1 MNELLQFFID
11 QASIDPNHLT
21 GMIVAGIIVLGILLF
36 FTSYIF
42 NLVIEFVSVFIRRF
56 KPIQITKVNKVDKI
70 VEVPNPEQYDAII
83 KKLNQLETKI
93 DKGGINL

>member
-36 FTSYIF
+36 FTGYIF
-42 NLVIEFVSVFIRRF
+42 NLVIEFVSGFIRRF
-56 KPIQITKVNKVDKI
+56 KPIQINKVNKVDKI
-70 VEVPNPEQYDAII
+70 IQAPNPEQYDAII

>member
-36 FTSYIF
+36 FTGYIF
-42 NLVIEFVSVFIRRF
+42 NLVIEFVSGFIRRF
-56 KPIQITKVNKVDKI
+56 KPIQINKVNKVNKI
-70 VEVPNPEQYDAII
+70 VQAPNPEQYDAII

>member
-1 MNELLQFFID
+1 MQELIQFFID

-36 FTSYIF
+36 FTGYIF
-42 NLVIEFVSVFIRRF
+42 NLVIEFVSGFIRRF
-56 KPIQITKVNKVDKI
+56 KPIQINKVNKVNKI
-70 VEVPNPEQYDAII
+70 VQAPNPEQYDAII